1 MITTRSQFG
10 QAETLTRL
18 IAAVQERGMTVF
30 AHIDHAA
37 GARAVGMELADEDV
51 LLFGNPR
58 AGTLLMQSDPQIGVE
73 LPLRILVWTEP
84 DGVMLAYHDP
94 RELAKRFDLV
104 TQRSLLDSMVSL
116 LGEVASTAAGSG

>member
-1 MITTRSQFG
+1 MIKIRSQFG
-10 QAETLTRL
+10 HAATLTRL
-18 IAAVQERGMTVF
+18 IAAVEEHGMTVF

-51 LLFGNPR
+51 LLVGNPR
-58 AGTLLMQSDPQIGVE
+58 AGTPLMQSDPQVGIE

-94 RELAKRFDLV
+94 RELADRYEV
-104 TQRSLLDSMVSL
+104 ATQRSVLDRMVGLLA
-116 LGEVASTAAGSG
+116 EVASAAAG